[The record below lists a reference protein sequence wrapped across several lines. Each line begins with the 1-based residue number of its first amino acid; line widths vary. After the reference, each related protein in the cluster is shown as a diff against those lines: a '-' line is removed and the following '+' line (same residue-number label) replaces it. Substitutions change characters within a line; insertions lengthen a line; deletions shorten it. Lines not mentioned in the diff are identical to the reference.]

1 MIPQGGNTMIFSEII
16 DRFVEQS
23 AVSVMFRGTL
33 ENAVTPELLDEVFAE
48 TAKRPG
54 RLRHTG

>member
-1 MIPQGGNTMIFSEII
+1 MIFSEII